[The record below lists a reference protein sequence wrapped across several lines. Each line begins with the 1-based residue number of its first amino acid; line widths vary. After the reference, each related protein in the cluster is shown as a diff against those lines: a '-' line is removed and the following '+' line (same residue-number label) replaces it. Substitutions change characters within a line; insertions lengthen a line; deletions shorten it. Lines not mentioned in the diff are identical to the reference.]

1 MHPQCAQAV
10 LEQQLG
16 QHGGLRVGG
25 LGLPGLFGALEQ
37 GQLLAQRIGTAHIAT
52 PYLEVGRGQREMG
65 AGQISGFIGVL
76 GFEFGNHLVD
86 AGAGNVGNGA
96 VARFVGFAGFVQ
108 HFGHLDA
115 DALAI
120 AAVLDIQF
128 NNRVGSCA
136 AAGKKI

>member
-1 MHPQCAQAV
+1 MHPQCAQAM

-96 VARFVGFAGFVQ
+96 VTRFVGFAGFIQ
-108 HFGHLDA
+108 HFGHLHA
-115 DALAI
+115 DALAV
-120 AAVLDIQF
+120 AVIYCIQLHD
-128 NNRVGSCA
+128 
-136 AAGKKI
+136 